1 MLVVL
6 CMCVYL
12 DVCCAEREIE
22 KGNNV
27 MRLTKST
34 MLVDSVRFRIHKLL
48 LLMNGEK
55 RRLERERESLYTRVD
70 AFRSI
75 SSEVAR

>member
-1 MLVVL
+1 
-6 CMCVYL
+6 
-12 DVCCAEREIE
+12 
-22 KGNNV
+22 

-55 RRLERERESLYTRVD
+55 RRLERERACIHELMR
-70 AFRSI
+70 FGR
-75 SSEVAR
+75 